1 VLATNAENRLIRQTV
16 EALPESGGSS
26 LGFLVLSPGM
36 SAKLDI
42 GRSYSLQTRVE
53 EWMTAEKAG
62 NKGVDVLSTSMLV
75 QLVENA
81 AIHCIE
87 PMLAAGMVSL
97 GTHIDLEHHK
107 PVPVGFIVRTEVEV
121 VMVDGPRISF
131 AVQVFDEQ
139 EAVAEGTH
147 ERYLIDKAKFLA
159 KLEEKLT

>member
-1 VLATNAENRLIRQTV
+1 
-16 EALPESGGSS
+16 
-26 LGFLVLSPGM
+26 M

-87 PMLAAGMVSL
+87 PMLAQGTVSL
-97 GTHIDLEHHK
+97 GTHVDLEHHK
-107 PVPVGFIVRTEVEV
+107 PVPVGFIVRTEVEI
-121 VMVDGPRISF
+121 VMVDGPRVSF

-147 ERYLIDKAKFLA
+147 ERYLIDKSKFLA

>member
-1 VLATNAENRLIRQTV
+1 MRGVLFR
-16 EALPESGGSS
+16 
-26 LGFLVLSPGM
+26 GM

-42 GRSYSLQTRVE
+42 GRSYSLQSRVE

-62 NKGVDVLSTSMLV
+62 NRGVDVLSTSMLV

-81 AIHCIE
+81 AVHCVE
-87 PMLAAGMVSL
+87 PILENGQVTL

-121 VMVDGPRISF
+121 VMIDGPRISF
-131 AVQVFDEQ
+131 AVQVFDER

-147 ERYLIDKAKFLA
+147 ERYVMERAKFLA

>member
-1 VLATNAENRLIRQTV
+1 
-16 EALPESGGSS
+16 
-26 LGFLVLSPGM
+26 M

-53 EWMTAEKAG
+53 EWMTADKAG
-62 NKGVDVLSTSMLV
+62 NKGVEALSTSVLV

-81 AIHCIE
+81 AIACLE
-87 PMLAAGMVSL
+87 PILGTDTVSL
-97 GTHIDLEHHK
+97 GTHIDVEHHK
-107 PVPVGFIVRTEVEV
+107 PVPVGFIVRTEVEI

-147 ERYLIDKAKFLA
+147 ERYLIERSKFLA
-159 KLEEKLT
+159 RLEEKLA

>member
-1 VLATNAENRLIRQTV
+1 
-16 EALPESGGSS
+16 
-26 LGFLVLSPGM
+26 M

-53 EWMTAEKAG
+53 EWMTADKAG
-62 NKGVDVLSTSMLV
+62 NKGVEALSSSMLV

-81 AIHCIE
+81 AIACLE
-87 PMLAAGMVSL
+87 PILGTDTVSL
-97 GTHIDLEHHK
+97 GTHIDVEHHK
-107 PVPVGFIVRTEVEV
+107 PVPVGFIVRTEVEI

-147 ERYLIDKAKFLA
+147 ERYLIDRSKFLA
-159 KLEEKLT
+159 RLQEKLA